1 MKLKELFEEKVRL
14 LESFWE
20 QTKNY
25 RLQFSHD
32 VPIEKKL
39 DWVDE
44 LSDLRETN
52 VNVMRALDQEIDRA
66 KCSLNRETIEILQ
79 GDPVFRATLEKTLH
93 LIKEIQ
99 LTDQSLFLYIQTMGS
114 ELRAQ
119 IIQSLKDKE
128 VVSKFKSQAQTQTG
142 DEVDQTV

>member
-1 MKLKELFEEKVRL
+1 MNLKELFEEKVRL

-20 QTKNY
+20 QTKSF
-25 RLQFSHD
+25 RLQFSSD
-32 VPIEKKL
+32 VTIEKKL

-44 LSDLRETN
+44 LTDIRETN
-52 VNVMRALDQEIDRA
+52 VNVMRALDNEIERT
-66 KCSLNRETIEILQ
+66 KSSLNRETIEKLQ
-79 GDPVFRATLEKTLH
+79 GDPAFQATLEKTLS

-119 IIQSLKDKE
+119 IIQSLKEKE
-128 VVSKFKSQAQTQTG
+128 VVSKFKSQVQIQTG
-142 DEVDQTV
+142 DELDQTV

>member
-1 MKLKELFEEKVRL
+1 MNLKELFEEKVRL
-14 LESFWE
+14 LENFLE

-25 RLQFSHD
+25 RLQFNSE
-32 VPIEKKL
+32 VPVDQKL

-44 LSDLRETN
+44 LSDLREAS

-66 KCSLNRETIEILQ
+66 RAALNRETIEKLQ
-79 GDPVFRATLEKTLH
+79 GDSSFQAALEKTLQ

-99 LTDQSLFLYIQTMGS
+99 LTDQSLFLYIQCMGS

-119 IIQSLKDKE
+119 IIQSLKEKE
-128 VVSKFKSQAQTQTG
+128 VMSKFKSQSQTQTG
-142 DEVDQTV
+142 DELDQTV